1 MLKNHVL
8 AITLTVLSSPL
19 MAEGLGGDEMNT
31 DELCDGLSSLS
42 EKIMEARQAGVSLS
56 NALGIVQTEATR
68 MIVMDAWESPRYST
82 ESVIQREIEDFRDRW
97 HLTCLR
103 AMSARPTS
111 AIWRLSRFDRGSRR
125 ASRPSA
131 FAARFS
137 AV

>member
-19 MAEGLGGDEMNT
+19 MAEGLAGDEMNT
-31 DELCDGLSSLS
+31 DEMCDGLSSLS

-82 ESVIQREIEDFRDRW
+82 ESIIQREIEDFRDRW

-103 AMSARPTS
+103 AMSE
-111 AIWRLSRFDRGSRR
+111 
-125 ASRPSA
+125 
-131 FAARFS
+131 
-137 AV
+137 